1 MNNLNKESWK
11 SDDKIKGNYALY
23 SIIFDAR
30 DLTVKIRDYF
40 DEDDI
45 VVTFEFIDIIAY
57 RITEEHFL

>member
-1 MNNLNKESWK
+1 MNNSNKESWK
-11 SDDKIKGNYALY
+11 SYDKIKGNYTLF

-40 DEDDI
+40 DKDDM

-57 RITEEHFL
+57 RITEEYFL